1 MITHIVCW
9 RVQDEV
15 DGMGKPELLLK
26 MKAELEALNGQI
38 PEIISL
44 SVGIN
49 EKPGD
54 AASDIVLMS
63 SFADWDALRHYVE
76 HPAHQAVV
84 AFVGRIVSERR
95 VVDFEH

>member
-9 RVQDEV
+9 RVKENV
-15 DGMGKPELLLK
+15 EGLGKPEILDR
-26 MKAELEALNGQI
+26 MKTQLEGLNGQI
-38 PEIISL
+38 PDIISL
-44 SVGIN
+44 SVGLN

-63 SFADWDALRHYVE
+63 TFADWDSLKRYVD

-84 AFVGRIVSERR
+84 GFVSQVVSERR
-95 VVDFEH
+95 VVDFES

>member
-9 RVQDEV
+9 RVKEEAN
-15 DGMGKPELLLK
+15 GLGKPALLAK
-26 MKAELEALNGQI
+26 MKSELEALNGRI

-44 SVGIN
+44 RVGVN

-54 AASDIVLMS
+54 TASDVVLMS
-63 SFADWDALRHYVE
+63 TFADWDALQRYVG

-84 AFVGRIVSERR
+84 EFVSRVVTERR
-95 VVDFEH
+95 VVDFEQ

>member
-9 RVQDEV
+9 RVKDEA
-15 DGMGKPELLLK
+15 DGLGKPELLEK
-26 MKAELEALNGQI
+26 MKAELEGLNGQI
-38 PEIISL
+38 SEIISL
-44 SVGIN
+44 SVGLN

-63 SFADWDALRHYVE
+63 SFADWDALKRYVE

-84 AFVGRIVSERR
+84 GFVSRVVSERR
-95 VVDFEH
+95 VVDFEQ

>member
-9 RVQDEV
+9 RVKEQAE
-15 DGMGKPELLLK
+15 GLGKSEILDR
-26 MKAELEALNGQI
+26 MKSELEALNGQI

-44 SVGIN
+44 SVGLN

-54 AASDIVLMS
+54 AASDVVLMS
-63 SFADWDALRHYVE
+63 TFADWDALKRYVD

-84 AFVGRIVSERR
+84 GFVSRVVRERR
-95 VVDFEH
+95 VVDFES